1 MELVLIYSD
10 TKSFEPLQSILPVSL
25 ISIMGKPLIQH
36 QLEVAY
42 GQGIRRCTIIA
53 SDNLWKIR
61 NFCDDGSRFGVQL
74 KLVTAVPSGDEV
86 QSLLR
91 HRNLLS
97 DYCLILAG
105 RTLANLPLD
114 KLRLFHDESKKR
126 ISVIRHGATREII
139 GLLTSSPSPGDLL
152 VGYEGSLR
160 DVAAELVA
168 SKPDQINVIDAD
180 FPHFV
185 CRSLSEVL
193 RLTSTVLDSPTDYI
207 HNTHFAQ
214 QDSGIYLGHHTMIHA
229 SAKLYPPV
237 AIGDFCQIMEGA
249 EIGPHTTIASG
260 SIVAKG
266 ARVGNAIV
274 SPGTYIGEMM
284 EVRDAIVVGGA
295 LVQALTGTKVLV
307 SDPLL
312 LDNIGERSAV
322 NIANSLIHRTAALGL
337 LATLFPVGV
346 SVAALSKLRTNRAVS
361 KTPTIGYGEIE
372 DPADIGWLPRF
383 NRFEIADSSLPFSW
397 YPTLYNILRGQMRFT
412 GPGPMSASGGADNT
426 SSISNT
432 ERFKV
437 PPGLFP
443 VEKLFESDS
452 AEAAF
457 AEVIYTR
464 KKGVVQDLRCV
475 AANLT
480 KRIIGKRNA
489 RWLAGL

>member
-86 QSLLR
+86 KSLLR

-114 KLRLFHDESKKR
+114 KLRRLHDESKKR
-126 ISVIRHGATREII
+126 ISVIRHGATREVI

-152 VGYEGSLR
+152 VGCEGSIR
-160 DVAAELVA
+160 DAAEYLVA
-168 SKPDQINVIDAD
+168 NKPGEINVVDAD

-207 HNTHFAQ
+207 HNTNFAQ

-249 EIGPHTTIASG
+249 EIGPHTTVSSG

-284 EVRDAIVVGGA
+284 EVRDAVVVGGA
-295 LVQALTGTKVLV
+295 LVQALTGIKVLV

-312 LDNIGERSAV
+312 LDNIGEHSAV
-322 NIANSLIHRTAALGL
+322 TIANSLIHRTAALGL
-337 LATLFPVGV
+337 LTTLFPLGV
-346 SVAALSKLRTNRAVS
+346 SLAAISKLRPNRAVS
-361 KTPTIGYGEIE
+361 KTPTLGYGDIE

-383 NRFEIADSSLPFSW
+383 NRFEIADSNLPFSW

-412 GPGPMSASGGADNT
+412 GPGPMSASDTDNSASMT
-426 SSISNT
+426 NT

-457 AEVIYTR
+457 AEAIYTR

-480 KRIIGKRNA
+480 QRIIGKRNA